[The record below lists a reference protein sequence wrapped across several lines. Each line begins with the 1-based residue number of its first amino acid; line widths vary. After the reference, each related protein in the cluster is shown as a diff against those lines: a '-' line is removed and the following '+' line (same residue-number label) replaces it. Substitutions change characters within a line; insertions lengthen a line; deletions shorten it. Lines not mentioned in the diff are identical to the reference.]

1 MRALL
6 ALLCVAWLTG
16 GCAVRSATARVPLL
30 APVEARVP
38 VLLVHGIDDD
48 ATAFDAMKA
57 RLEREGWPHV
67 HALSLVPNDG
77 TEPLPSLAR
86 QVARAAQALRERT
99 GAERVDVVG
108 FSMGALV
115 TRYWVQ
121 QLDGRRGVRRFISIS
136 GPHEGTLMA
145 YVRGGKG
152 TLQMRPRS
160 RLLRHLQANPRPWGE
175 AEVHSFW
182 SPLDLVIVPA
192 SSSRLPGARE
202 RTFPVLLHP
211 WMVTDGRVLDAVVE
225 VLGAPAAAR

>member
-1 MRALL
+1 MRATLTLL
-6 ALLCVAWLTG
+6 FVAWLTG
-16 GCAVRSATARVPLL
+16 GCAVKTAAARAPLV

-48 ATAFDAMKA
+48 ASAFDAMRA
-57 RLEREGWPHV
+57 RLEREGWAHV

-77 TEPLPSLAR
+77 SEPLPSLAR
-86 QVARAAQALRERT
+86 QVARAAEELRTRT
-99 GAERVDVVG
+99 GAPKVDVVG

-136 GPHEGTLMA
+136 GPHQGTLMA
-145 YVRGGKG
+145 YVRDGKG

-175 AEVHSFW
+175 VEVHSFW
-182 SPLDLVIVPA
+182 SPMDLVIVPA
-192 SSSRLPGARE
+192 SSSRLPGAEE

-225 VLGAPAAAR
+225 VLAR